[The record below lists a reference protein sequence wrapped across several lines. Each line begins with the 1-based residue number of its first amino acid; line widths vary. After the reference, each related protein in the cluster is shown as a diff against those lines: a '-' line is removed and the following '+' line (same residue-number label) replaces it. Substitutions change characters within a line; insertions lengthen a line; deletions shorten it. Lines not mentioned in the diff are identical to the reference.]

1 MRATRD
7 PRQGHH
13 EGYNA
18 SRRRF
23 LRRGIGLGAGTIL
36 GSLAGCAGG
45 GDALDDVADD
55 TAGQTAAEPEL
66 ALQGGLEI
74 GLGSTTLAGLAGP
87 ATVDPD
93 EPGGGQL
100 VTIDAATPGAE
111 VTFSWRRTI
120 ERELTPDT
128 TETAG
133 VGEETPTPETEVVEQ
148 SGTIRATGLDDAHRP
163 LLPMYWDTG
172 EVTTETSAI
181 WLSSEAFTELRDTRE
196 TAWSK
201 DVLTRISR
209 LSEEAVEQI
218 EDGVQEVEEVTL
230 QAESEFVDMDLAVN
244 GEEQRVQAIAAFD
257 TFGNAYRIL
266 NNESNPLILKF
277 TYDAVSTGFAGIDAG
292 LWSLI
297 KTVFSGYQVV
307 SLDHG

>member
-1 MRATRD
+1 MRPTGD
-7 PRQGHH
+7 SFQGHR
-13 EGYNA
+13 ECREA
-18 SRRRF
+18 SRRTF
-23 LRRGIGLGAGTIL
+23 LRRGIGCGAITLI
-36 GSLAGCAGG
+36 GSFAGCAGA
-45 GDALDDVADD
+45 GDAIGDIADN
-55 TAGQTAAEPEL
+55 TAAQTAAESEL

-87 ATVDPD
+87 STVDPD

-100 VTIDAATPGAE
+100 LTIDAATPGEE
-111 VTFSWRRTI
+111 VTLSWRRTI

-133 VGEETPTPETEVVEQ
+133 VGEDTPTPETEVVEQ

-181 WLSSEAFTELRDTRE
+181 WLSREAFIELRDTRE
-196 TAWSK
+196 TAWSE

-209 LSEEAVEQI
+209 LSEEAIQQI
-218 EDGVQEVEEVTL
+218 EEGVQAVDEVTL
-230 QAESEFVDMDLAVN
+230 QAESEFVDMDLLVN

-307 SLDHG
+307 SFDGG